1 MAKQVDLSQFGA
13 KLDVLHEKMNRI
25 RSEIFESALTDGLI
39 SKNKSLFSSTNK
51 TVMDWKKHI
60 RKIEAKYNEVLY

>member
-1 MAKQVDLSQFGA
+1 
-13 KLDVLHEKMNRI
+13 MNRI
-25 RSEIFESALTDGLI
+25 RSEIFESALTDGLN

-51 TVMDWKKHI
+51 TVMDWKKYI